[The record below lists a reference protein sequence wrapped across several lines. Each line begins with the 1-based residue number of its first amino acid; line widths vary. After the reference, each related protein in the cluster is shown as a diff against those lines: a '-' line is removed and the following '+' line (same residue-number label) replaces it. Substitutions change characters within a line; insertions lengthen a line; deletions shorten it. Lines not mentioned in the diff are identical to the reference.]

1 MATNK
6 LLSSTKLI
14 GVFFIMLVCA
24 LPANAQFLRTSYFME
39 GTHYRQQL
47 NPALTPTKG
56 YFNLPVVGAVNATVG
71 STSLGYQDIID
82 IENTSQKELTPKIL
96 EFVKRDYT
104 VLYTD
109 EWLGYNAVD
118 KMFYHYSVDHGKG
131 KYVDGRIYTNT
142 IEGFWSIFK
151 RGIIGIY
158 HHISK
163 KHLQLYANEFTFRYN
178 TRKIR
183 DSSKFKLLLR
193 NSYFKIT
200 YLDIIAA

>member
-1 MATNK
+1 MLDIK
-6 LLSSTKLI
+6 L
-14 GVFFIMLVCA
+14 
-24 LPANAQFLRTSYFME
+24 
-39 GTHYRQQL
+39 
-47 NPALTPTKG
+47 
-56 YFNLPVVGAVNATVG
+56 
-71 STSLGYQDIID
+71 
-82 IENTSQKELTPKIL
+82 ENIL
-96 EFVKRDYT
+96 EKEILKKFIHEN
-104 VLYTD
+104 LELGNPLNTD
-109 EWLGYNAVD
+109 EWLGY
-118 KMFYHYSVDHGKG
+118 KGLSKIFDHNVVKHNSKEYVKG
-131 KYVDGRIYTNT
+131 DIHTNT

-178 TRKIR
+178 TRKIK

>member
-1 MATNK
+1 
-6 LLSSTKLI
+6 
-14 GVFFIMLVCA
+14 ML
-24 LPANAQFLRTSYFME
+24 QR
-39 GTHYRQQL
+39 
-47 NPALTPTKG
+47 KG
-56 YFNLPVVGAVNATVG
+56 DAITRVV
-71 STSLGYQDIID
+71 
-82 IENTSQKELTPKIL
+82 ENTSQKELTPKIL

-163 KHLQLYANEFTFRYN
+163 SIYN
-178 TRKIR
+178 YM
-183 DSSKFKLLLR
+183 LMNLP
-193 NSYFKIT
+193 
-200 YLDIIAA
+200 LDTIQEK